1 MKHTLIFL
9 ILRHHTE
16 FANIKAKPHV
26 KIVQVMVG
34 KILIH
39 MFHKRHN
46 MTRKIFTGKWL
57 DINCAHRPK
66 AFLFLGTD

>member
-1 MKHTLIFL
+1 
-9 ILRHHTE
+9 
-16 FANIKAKPHV
+16 
-26 KIVQVMVG
+26 MVG

-57 DINCAHRPK
+57 DINYAHRPK
-66 AFLFLGTD
+66 GLLVSWN